1 MYDPMNEKD
10 YSSCDHRCS
19 AEILPMLYEIAIAS
33 RENKDLHALMDRIV
47 NLLVCHVSGVKRILL
62 AIYNRHTDI
71 ITIES
76 AYGISPEERER
87 GIYRRGEG
95 ILGRVVESGEA
106 VIIHDL
112 SRSSDFLNRTGAWKD
127 DERGKLSFLCVPIIW
142 GTEILGALSM
152 DRTIQ
157 DPVLLEENLKVLVII
172 ATLVAQALELYRAR
186 VEEQAL
192 LKEEN
197 RRLHQELEEKYR
209 QTNIIGK
216 SKPMRALFN
225 MMERIYDKTTPV
237 LILGESGTGKELIAH
252 AIHYNSP
259 RREGPFV
266 KFNCAAIPESLAE
279 SELFGHERGAFT
291 GAAEQRIGLFEKAHR
306 GTLFLDEIGELSLSI
321 QAKLLRVLQFQ
332 EFQRVGGNKTI
343 TVDVRLVAA
352 THRDLGQMVR
362 EGRFREDLWYRLNV
376 FPLLVPPLRERG
388 SDILLLA
395 DYFVEKYAR
404 QYNSP
409 VRRIST
415 PAIDALMAYH
425 WPGNVRELENVIERA
440 VILSEDGVIHAYH
453 LPPSLQTPDTS
464 RTHYRGLL
472 TERLA
477 QIEREMIIDA
487 LKAHQGNMLAAAR
500 DLGIT
505 ERVITRRVKDYGI
518 DYRLFRPKK

>member
-1 MYDPMNEKD
+1 MSNPVPKNN
-10 YSSCDHRCS
+10 SSCDHRCS
-19 AEILPMLYEIAIAS
+19 SEILPMLYEIAITS
-33 RENKDLHALMDRIV
+33 RESKDLHLLMDSIV
-47 NLLVCHVSGVKRILL
+47 NLLVRYVSGVKRILL
-62 AIYNRHTDI
+62 AMYNRHTET

-76 AYGISPEERER
+76 AYGISADEQKR
-87 GIYRRGEG
+87 GVYRRGEG
-95 ILGRVVESGEA
+95 ILGRVIEEGKP
-106 VIIHDL
+106 VIIPDL
-112 SRSSDFLNRTGAWKD
+112 SRSQDFLNRTGAWKEE
-127 DERGKLSFLCVPIIW
+127 ERRGLSFLCVPIVM
-142 GTEILGALSM
+142 GQESLGALSM

-157 DPVLLEENLKVLVII
+157 DESLLEDDLKVLMII
-172 ATLVAQALELYRAR
+172 ATLVAQAFALYRAQ

-209 QTNIIGK
+209 KTNIIGK
-216 SKPMRALFN
+216 SKAMRSLFG
-225 MMERIYDKTTPV
+225 MMERIYDKNTPV

-259 RREGPFV
+259 RREKPFI

-291 GAAEQRIGLFEKAHR
+291 GASEQRLGLFEKAHG

-332 EFQRVGGNKTI
+332 EFQRLGGHRTI
-343 TVDVRLVAA
+343 SVDVRLIAA
-352 THRDLGQMVR
+352 THRDLDQMVK

-395 DYFVEKYAR
+395 DYFVEKYS
-404 QYNSP
+404 QQHNSA

-440 VILSEDGVIHAYH
+440 VILSDDGVIHAYH

-464 RTHYRGLL
+464 RTHYQGLL
-472 TERLA
+472 AQRLS
-477 QIEREMIIDA
+477 QVEREMIVDA

-500 DLGIT
+500 ELGIT
-505 ERVITRRVKDYGI
+505 ERIITRRVKDYGI